1 MVGGGEGAFI
11 GNIHRIAAQMDGQ
24 IELVCGA
31 FSSSATKSIESGRAL
46 LLDEQRCYPDYAA
59 MCANEALL
67 PETERMD
74 LVSIVTPNHM
84 HFPVAKT
91 AIEAG
96 FHVISDKP
104 ATLTLA
110 EAIELQTIVLDS
122 GCLYA
127 LTHTYTGYP
136 MIKEARARVFKGEL
150 GAIRKVVVEYS
161 QGWLADTPD
170 IDNKQA
176 EWRLDPVRAG
186 ASGCMGDIGVHAAN
200 LAEYVIGSPI
210 TEVCA
215 LLETKVANRYL
226 DDDGLVALRFR
237 NRATGVLI
245 ASQISIGEENN
256 LTIKIIGENASL
268 EWQQQEPNTLLL
280 KHADRATQMLRT
292 GVGKLST
299 SAVSNTRTPAGHPE
313 GYLEAFA
320 NIYVN
325 FAQQIRKA
333 AGMANIGVF
342 PQHTNLETPGIVEAV
357 RGMAFI
363 ESVVAASKS
372 EMKWHTIKA
381 QGGIHV

>member
-176 EWRLDPVRAG
+176 EWRLDP
-186 ASGCMGDIGVHAAN
+186 
-200 LAEYVIGSPI
+200 PI